1 MEDWLSYHLYYHEDL
16 SRAVLGFVHP
26 AVFSLLSAGWIDRFF
41 FVRYGLGGPHVRLRL
56 RPAPGHAPLI
66 DRAVRGSAEAFLS
79 RSPSTARLDPEALQR
94 QTQAMLAGDPH
105 ETDAAVYPDNTLIA
119 RPFRPEVARYGGPD
133 LLLVS
138 LDFFTVSS
146 VAAIDFLVRSGAEPR
161 SRQLILALRLLL
173 AQALCFAIDEEELLA
188 LLSYGVES
196 WGEAAL
202 SILAKGDRVFA
213 AQPDAFRGIFRQE
226 ISDQLST
233 ESRTDG
239 LGPVLGEA
247 ARLLSQAVGRGDLCD
262 RPTRKR
268 IGVSQLHMTAT
279 RLGLGNLE
287 EVYISRLLSAAA
299 ALLEEDPEARAHLR
313 DALALPARSP
323 SLGDLLPRVFAALP
337 AWDAVDSAA

>member
-1 MEDWLSYHLYYHEDL
+1 MDDWLSYHLYYHEDL

-26 AVFSLLSAGWIDRFF
+26 AVSSLLSAGWIDRFF

-56 RPAPGHAPLI
+56 RPLPGHAPLI

-94 QTQAMLAGDPH
+94 QTQAMLVGDPH
-105 ETDAAVYPDNTLIA
+105 ETDATVYPDNTLVA
-119 RPFRPEVARYGGPD
+119 AAFRPEVQRYGGPD
-133 LLLVS
+133 LLPVS

-146 VAAIDFLVRSGAEPR
+146 AAAIDFLVRSGAEPR

-188 LLSYGVES
+188 LLGYGVES
-196 WGEAAL
+196 WGEEAPT
-202 SILAKGDRVFA
+202 ILAKGDRVFA

-233 ESRTDG
+233 ESPPDG

-247 ARLLSQAVGRGDLCD
+247 ARLLSQAVGRED

-299 ALLEEDPEARAHLR
+299 ALLEGDPGARALLG
-313 DALALPARSP
+313 DALARPARSP
-323 SLGDLLPRVFAALP
+323 SLEDLLPRVLAALP
-337 AWDAVDSAA
+337 AWGAVDSAA

>member
-1 MEDWLSYHLYYHEDL
+1 MDDWLSYHLYYHEDL

-26 AVFSLLSAGWIDRFF
+26 AVSSLLSAGWIDRFF

-56 RPAPGHAPLI
+56 RPLPGHAPLI
-66 DRAVRGSAEAFLS
+66 DRAVHGSAEVFLS

-105 ETDAAVYPDNTLIA
+105 ETDATVYPDNTLVA
-119 RPFRPEVARYGGPD
+119 AAFRPEVQRYGGPN
-133 LLLVS
+133 LLPVS
-138 LDFFTVSS
+138 VDFFTVSS
-146 VAAIDFLVRSGAEPR
+146 AAAIDFLVRSGAEPR
-161 SRQLILALRLLL
+161 SQQLILALRLLL

-188 LLSYGVES
+188 LLGYGVES
-196 WGEAAL
+196 WGEAVPT
-202 SILAKGDRVFA
+202 ILAKGDRVYA

-226 ISDQLST
+226 ISDQLAEGSPDNPG
-233 ESRTDG
+233 EA
-239 LGPVLGEA
+239 LGEA
-247 ARLLSQAVGRGDLCD
+247 ARLLSQAVDLGD

-299 ALLEEDPEARAHLR
+299 VALLEDDPEARALLR
-313 DALALPARSP
+313 EALARPARSP
-323 SLGDLLPRVFAALP
+323 SLEDLLPRVLAALP
-337 AWDAVDSAA
+337 PRGAIDSAA